1 MTVENSTE
9 SHKMQ
14 PMTAKEA
21 AASILAHIYGHVDAF
36 RASPPRKAEQFA
48 AAGLMRCCALLQ
60 GILVLDEKMPV
71 LAGILV
77 RQHWETW
84 LVSLYVLLDG
94 DEALEVIVADNIYR
108 MQRMRPIFEA
118 LRLEV
123 DHHYDPDPDSVKKPK
138 PLNYLRLHERVRKLL
153 RKGGEPVDGP
163 AGVTDYDV
171 IYRSDSLFSIHAN
184 LFTIGGHLVCGD
196 DECAVSVDSSN
207 ALDDDV
213 ARGPVIYTNYLAQ
226 RVFEKF
232 GLDGDA
238 IPGRELNWTIQ
249 GGAGDT

>member
-1 MTVENSTE
+1 M
-9 SHKMQ
+9 
-14 PMTAKEA
+14 
-21 AASILAHIYGHVDAF
+21 
-36 RASPPRKAEQFA
+36 
-48 AAGLMRCCALLQ
+48 
-60 GILVLDEKMPV
+60 
-71 LAGILV
+71 
-77 RQHWETW
+77 
-84 LVSLYVLLDG
+84 
-94 DEALEVIVADNIYR
+94 
-108 MQRMRPIFEA
+108 
-118 LRLEV
+118 
-123 DHHYDPDPDSVKKPK
+123 
-138 PLNYLRLHERVRKLL
+138 
-153 RKGGEPVDGP
+153 
-163 AGVTDYDV
+163 

>member
-1 MTVENSTE
+1 MLQGGTVENSTE

-36 RASPPRKAEQFA
+36 RASPPREAEQYA
-48 AAGLMRCCALLQ
+48 AAGLMRCCAFLQ
-60 GILVLDEKMPV
+60 GILVLDERMPV

-84 LVSLYVLLDG
+84 LVSLYLLLDG
-94 DEALEVIVADNIYR
+94 DEALEVLVADDIYR
-108 MQRMRPIFEA
+108 MQQMRPVFEE
-118 LRLEV
+118 LPLEV
-123 DHHYDPDPDSVKKPK
+123 DHHYDPDTDSVKKPK
-138 PLNYLRLHERVRKLL
+138 PLNYKQLHERVRKLL

-163 AGVTDYDV
+163 AGVTGYDV
-171 IYRSDSLFSIHAN
+171 IYRPDSFFSTHAN
-184 LFTIGGHLVCGD
+184 LFTIGGYLVCGD
-196 DECAVSVDSSN
+196 DEWAVSVDSSH
-207 ALDDDV
+207 ALADDV
-213 ARGPVIYTNYLAQ
+213 VRDPVIYTNYLAQ

-238 IPGRELNWTIQ
+238 IPGREADL
-249 GGAGDT
+249 D